1 MTVTAMQGSGTFL
14 EMTKGGGKQMGTI
27 NQPTPSNPKSPQ
39 PDQQPL
45 QPGNTKI
52 SNDNQVDP
60 ATPNFQ
66 TPDSQKDK
74 IRR

>member
-1 MTVTAMQGSGTFL
+1 
-14 EMTKGGGKQMGTI
+14 MGTI

-39 PDQQPL
+39 GDQQPL
-45 QPGNTKI
+45 QPGGAEI
-52 SNDNQVDP
+52 SRSNSP
-60 ATPNFQ
+60 SPERPNHQ

>member
-1 MTVTAMQGSGTFL
+1 MA
-14 EMTKGGGKQMGTI
+14 TI

-45 QPGNTKI
+45 QPGGPKG
-52 SNDNQVDP
+52 SRDNSADI
-60 ATPNFQ
+60 TRPNHQ

-74 IRR
+74 FGNR

>member
-1 MTVTAMQGSGTFL
+1 
-14 EMTKGGGKQMGTI
+14 MGTI

-45 QPGNTKI
+45 QPGQSEISRDNTA
-52 SNDNQVDP
+52 SP
-60 ATPNFQ
+60 LRPNHQ

-74 IRR
+74 FGQR